1 MAHLI
6 LSGFSYHRAPL
17 AVRERFSVME
27 PEMPSALMALKK
39 KSCIEE
45 VVVLSTCNRTEVYAV
60 VSDVQEGFREI
71 ERFYSSFDHQNKPNF
86 RLIYEDVALH
96 LFRVASGLDS
106 LIVGETQIVSQL
118 KAAHRA
124 ALEANTAGRI
134 LNRMF
139 DSALHCGK
147 KVRSSTA
154 IGRLSVSVSSAALDL
169 ARRLLGTLS
178 GKNVVIIGAGKMAQL
193 CSKQLGK
200 ENGIG
205 SITTVSR
212 GARKS
217 TKLETARAGITAPG
231 SNASAPTIDTA
242 SFDDRYRLV
251 ADADLVLVAA
261 SSPDYILRKVILEQ
275 LPPFRRTQILIIDI
289 SVPRNVE
296 PSIKEIPYI
305 NLVHMDDLAQAACDP
320 QERERLITEAE
331 TIIFEQLAEFTNWQ
345 RTLHLVPV
353 IVELRNKI
361 ESVRQEQI
369 SRARVRNN
377 GMHGSFEKDVDTVT
391 RAIVN
396 QLLHDSMVQLRGMN
410 HHF

>member
-27 PEMPSALMALKK
+27 PEMPRALMALKK
-39 KSCIEE
+39 KACIEE
-45 VVVLSTCNRTEVYAV
+45 VLVLSTCNRTEVYAV

-86 RLIYEDVALH
+86 RLMYEDVALH

-106 LIVGETQIVSQL
+106 LIIGETQIVSQL

-124 ALEANTAGRI
+124 ALEANSTGRI
-134 LNRMF
+134 LNRLF

-154 IGRLSVSVSSAALDL
+154 IGRLSVSVSSAAIDL
-169 ARRLLGTLS
+169 ARRLLGTLEN
-178 GKNVVIIGAGKMAQL
+178 KNVVVIGAGKMAQL
-193 CSKQLGK
+193 CLKQLSN
-200 ENGIG
+200 ESSLG
-205 SITTVSR
+205 SISTVNRNKDRLS
-212 GARKS
+212 
-217 TKLETARAGITAPG
+217 KLAGNTPENCATLYE
-231 SNASAPTIDTA
+231 SCA

-275 LPPFRRTQILIIDI
+275 LPPFRKNQILIIDI

-296 PSIKEIPYI
+296 PTINEIPYI
-305 NLVHMDDLAQAACDP
+305 NLVHMDDLAQAAGDP
-320 QERERLITEAE
+320 EERERLIAEAE
-331 TIIFEQLAEFTNWQ
+331 AIIFEQLAEFTNWQ

-353 IVELRNKI
+353 IVELRSKI
-361 ESVRQEQI
+361 ESVRQEQL
-369 SRARVRNN
+369 SRARVRN
-377 GMHGSFEKDVDTVT
+377 GTHGASFEQDVDTVT

-396 QLLHDSMVQLRGMN
+396 QLLHDSMVRMRLR
-410 HHF
+410 

>member
-17 AVRERFSVME
+17 AVRERYSVME
-27 PEMPSALMALKK
+27 PEMSRALMTLKK
-39 KSCIEE
+39 KTCIEE

-60 VSDVQEGFREI
+60 VTDVQEGFREI
-71 ERFYSSFDHQNKPNF
+71 ERFFSSFDHQNKPNF
-86 RLIYEDVALH
+86 RLMYEDVALH

-106 LIVGETQIVSQL
+106 LIIGETQIVSQL

-154 IGRLSVSVSSAALDL
+154 IGRLSVSVSSAAIDL
-169 ARRLLGTLS
+169 ARRLLGTLKH
-178 GKNVVIIGAGKMAQL
+178 KNVVVIGAGKMAQL
-193 CSKQLGK
+193 CLKQLSK
-200 ENGIG
+200 ESTIG
-205 SITTVSR
+205 SITTINRNMEKVN
-212 GARKS
+212 
-217 TKLETARAGITAPG
+217 KLADRC
-231 SNASAPTIDTA
+231 SDTSV

-275 LPPFRRTQILIIDI
+275 LPPFRKNQILIIDI

-296 PSIKEIPYI
+296 PSINEIPYI
-305 NLVHMDDLAQAACDP
+305 NLVHMDDLAQAAGDP
-320 QERERLITEAE
+320 QERERLIAEAE

-353 IVELRNKI
+353 IVELRSKI
-361 ESVRQEQI
+361 ESVRQEQL
-369 SRARVRNN
+369 SRARIRN
-377 GMHGSFEKDVDTVT
+377 GESRGGSFEQDVDTVT

-396 QLLHDSMVQLRGMN
+396 QLLHDSMVRMRE
-410 HHF
+410 HR